1 VVSVKL
7 NKIFSRCEESPEI
20 KMELPLLS
28 PAAENSSA
36 EEPELDI
43 NSMDIEEDLCD
54 GTETQPSR

>member
-1 VVSVKL
+1 
-7 NKIFSRCEESPEI
+7 
-20 KMELPLLS
+20 MELPLLS

-43 NSMDIEEDLCD
+43 DSVDKEEDLCD